1 LLFAARPLG
10 LDKPQRSRLGFI
22 FFGKINYM
30 DKYIPYG
37 GAQPMPKFS
46 SLLDFQKRFPN
57 DEACMEYLEKLRWP
71 AGFRCPNCSH
81 DDGYR
86 LAHRRLIQCAQCRYQ
101 ASATAGT
108 IFHKTRTPLLIW
120 FWIVYLVAQDKGGV
134 SMLKLSRDLGMH
146 YDTVW
151 NLVHKVRTA
160 MASRD
165 QGISLAGFI
174 ELDEAIIGR
183 EARKA
188 AGPHEEGEVRPRKK
202 RLGRRRFSTAPR
214 GKTQCE
220 AIVMVERENMHA
232 GNVVVKVVN
241 STTREEIR
249 DLVSQRVEP
258 NQWFKTDGN
267 QSHWVLKSMGHKLDC
282 YPMSGDEACEEL
294 PIVHRVISLIK
305 RWLLGRLHGVSDRYL
320 QCFLD
325 EFCFRFNRRNSHKPL
340 YESLLKACAL
350 AVPVYYPELRR

>member
-1 LLFAARPLG
+1 VWGFGAKNPPTLYFLLLRGRPLG

-86 LAHRRLIQCAQCRYQ
+86 LAHR
-101 ASATAGT
+101 
-108 IFHKTRTPLLIW
+108 
-120 FWIVYLVAQDKGGV
+120 IVYLVAQDKGGV